1 MIAPEFIVWKDKARI
16 PVFGRI
22 RTELQCVEGNGQ
34 NSNVRILM
42 FATIRPEFECFRIAV
57 FGRVRSEFQ
66 SCKG

>member
-34 NSNVRILM
+34 NSNVWKNTITSPM
-42 FATIRPEFECFRIAV
+42 FWMLRPEFYCLE
-57 FGRVRSEFQ
+57 G
-66 SCKG
+66 